1 MTDKLMKLVVNCE
14 TGMTEELELTP
25 EEVAEV
31 EAAQAQAVIDQ
42 AARDAEATRLA
53 ALKTSAKAKLV
64 AGEVL
69 TADEAA
75 LIIG

>member
-1 MTDKLMKLVVNCE
+1 MALTKLIVNCE
-14 TGMTEELELTP
+14 TGEQEIVELTP
-25 EEVAEV
+25 AEVAEV
-31 EAAQAQAVIDQ
+31 EAAQAQAELDRAAHEAEVARID
-42 AARDAEATRLA
+42 
-53 ALKTSAKAKLV
+53 ALKVSARAKLV

>member
-1 MTDKLMKLVVNCE
+1 MALTKIVVNCE
-14 TGMTEELELTP
+14 TGVTEEIELTA
-25 EEVAEV
+25 EEVAVV

-64 AGEVL
+64 AGEPL
-69 TADEAA
+69 TTEEASL
-75 LIIG
+75 LIG

>member
-1 MTDKLMKLVVNCE
+1 MKKIVVNCE
-14 TGMTEELELTP
+14 TGVTEEIELTP
-25 EEVAEV
+25 AEIV
-31 EAAQAQAVIDQ
+31 EIEAAQAQFVIDE
-42 AARDAEATRLA
+42 AARQAEADRIE
-53 ALKTSAKAKLV
+53 ALKVSARAKLV

>member
-1 MTDKLMKLVVNCE
+1 MALTKIIVNCE
-14 TGMTEELELTP
+14 TGVSEVVELTA
-25 EEVAEV
+25 EEVAQV
-31 EAAQAQAVIDQ
+31 EADQAQAIIDE
-42 AARDAEATRLA
+42 AARIAEANRIE
-53 ALKTSAKAKLV
+53 ALKVSARAKLV

>member
-1 MTDKLMKLVVNCE
+1 MALTKIVVNCE
-14 TGMTEELELTP
+14 TGVSEEIELSAD
-25 EEVAEV
+25 EVAQFEADKAQA
-31 EAAQAQAVIDQ
+31 ELDAAAAQA
-42 AARDAEATRLA
+42 EADRIE
-53 ALKTSAKAKLV
+53 ALKVSARAKLV

>member
-1 MTDKLMKLVVNCE
+1 MALTRIVVDCA
-14 TGMTEELELTP
+14 TGVTEEIELTA
-25 EEVAEV
+25 EEVAQFEADKAQAELDQADRQAEADRV
-31 EAAQAQAVIDQ
+31 EALKVS
-42 AARDAEATRLA
+42 AR
-53 ALKTSAKAKLV
+53 AKLV

>member
-1 MTDKLMKLVVNCE
+1 MALTKIVVNCE
-14 TGMTEELELTP
+14 TGVTEEIELTP
-25 EEVAEV
+25 EEVAEL
-31 EAAQAQAVIDQ
+31 EAAQAQAESDRQ
-42 AARDAEATRLA
+42 ARETEAARIE
-53 ALKTSAKAKLV
+53 ALKVSARAKLV

>member
-1 MTDKLMKLVVNCE
+1 MALTKIVVNCE
-14 TGMTEELELTP
+14 TGVTEEIELTA

-64 AGEVL
+64 AGEPL
-69 TADEAA
+69 TAEEASL
-75 LIIG
+75 LIG

>member
-1 MTDKLMKLVVNCE
+1 MALTKIVVNCE
-14 TGMTEELELTP
+14 TGVSEVIELTAD
-25 EEVAEV
+25 EVAQFEADKAQSELD
-31 EAAQAQAVIDQ
+31 EAARI
-42 AARDAEATRLA
+42 AEANRIE
-53 ALKTSAKAKLV
+53 ALKVSARAKLV

>member
-1 MTDKLMKLVVNCE
+1 MALTKIVVNCE
-14 TGMTEELELTP
+14 TGVSEVVELTAD
-25 EEVAEV
+25 EVAQF
-31 EAAQAQAVIDQ
+31 EADKAQAELDQ
-42 AARDAEATRLA
+42 AASQAEADRVA
-53 ALKTSAKAKLV
+53 ALKVSARAKLV

>member
-1 MTDKLMKLVVNCE
+1 MALTKIVVNCE
-14 TGMTEELELTP
+14 TGVTEELELTA

-31 EAAQAQAVIDQ
+31 EAAQAQFVIDQ

-64 AGEVL
+64 AGEPL
-69 TADEAA
+69 TTEEASL
-75 LIIG
+75 LIG